1 MRSEDKIE
9 VYDGSEECSIQDEGD
24 ENQNNNSKY
33 HKFIRRT
40 EKRAVL
46 VNKAKNKNVSYNNN
60 PANVQMVS
68 NERIDLNSQRG
79 VTAASDKQLNIVYFN
94 ARSIKNKMDEFRIFV
109 YQNKPDI
116 IGIVETWLNEDQLDS
131 ELEIKD
137 YNFLRK
143 DRKNEFQSQGGGII
157 IYYKSELSMVD
168 IISDYNL
175 NIDHIWVKIYMS
187 SSKPISMGYFYRPP
201 DSTEEQEKFLIDM
214 ISKYKTRNTIVI
226 GDFNYGDINWKNNTA
241 GSAGK
246 KFLKVCTELS
256 LCQCVKNKTRGNNIL
271 DLAMVYE
278 KNFIYKITQMAPLA
292 RSDHNVLNILLNVR
306 VKYKNTFV
314 KCYSYNKANY
324 GILEDKLNEV
334 NWEEEVINKDVN
346 QIWEGIK
353 NVLVSFKES
362 SIKQFKKSTANDVP
376 WLNAKIKK
384 LIKKRNN
391 LFKRFKKNNQSYS
404 KMKYIIAR
412 NDVTKKIR

>member
-1 MRSEDKIE
+1 MKMDNKKEL
-9 VYDGSEECSIQDEGD
+9 YGGGEECGMQDECDG
-24 ENQNNNSKY
+24 NQNNNSKY

-46 VNKAKNKNVSYNNN
+46 VNKVRNKNVSYNNN
-60 PANVQMVS
+60 PVNVQMVS
-68 NERIDLNSQRG
+68 NERIDLNRQRG
-79 VTAASDKQLNIVYFN
+79 VSAASDKQLNIVYFN
-94 ARSIKNKMDEFRIFV
+94 ARSIKNKMDEFKIFV

-137 YNFLRK
+137 YKFLRK
-143 DRKNEFQSQGGGII
+143 DRKNEFKSQGGGII

-168 IISDYNL
+168 ITVDFNS
-175 NIDHIWVKIYMS
+175 NIDHVWVKVYTS
-187 SSKPISMGYFYRPP
+187 SSKPISMGFFYRPP

-214 ISKYKTRNTIVI
+214 ISKYKTRNTILI

-241 GSAGK
+241 GSVGK

-256 LCQCVKNKTRGNNIL
+256 LCQCVKNKTRGKSGNNIL
-271 DLAMVYE
+271 DLVMVYE
-278 KNFIYKITQMAPLA
+278 KDFIYKITQMAPLA
-292 RSDHNVLNILLNVR
+292 RSDHNVLNVLLNVR

-334 NWEEEVINKDVN
+334 NWEEEVIKKDVN
-346 QIWEGIK
+346 QVWDGIK
-353 NVLVSFKES
+353 NELVSFRES
-362 SIKQFKKSTANDVP
+362 SIKQFKK
-376 WLNAKIKK
+376 K
-384 LIKKRNN
+384 
-391 LFKRFKKNNQSYS
+391 YS
-404 KMKYIIAR
+404 K
-412 NDVTKKIR
+412 